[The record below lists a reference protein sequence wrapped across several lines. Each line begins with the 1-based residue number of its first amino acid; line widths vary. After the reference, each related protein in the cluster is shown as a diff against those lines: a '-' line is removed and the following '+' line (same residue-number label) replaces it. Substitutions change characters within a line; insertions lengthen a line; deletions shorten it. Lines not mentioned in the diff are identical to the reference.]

1 MPAAVVEALVTARLS
16 TYLAGSPALAVSLVP
31 PNMVAPPSVGNG
43 FVVVQYPV
51 VNGSKPV
58 IERHY
63 FEEGGALIVI
73 NLRRSIDIEQALELS
88 DEIASLFRDRNLGSG
103 LETFAPSPPSIND
116 TSDDGNWFTLSVIVP
131 YRYQFTEA

>member
-1 MPAAVVEALVTARLS
+1 MPAAVVEALVTARLN
-16 TYLAGSPALAVSLVP
+16 TYLAGSPALAVNLVP

-58 IERHY
+58 LERHY
-63 FEEGGALIVI
+63 LEEGGILIVI

-88 DEIASLFRDRNLGSG
+88 DEIASLFRDRHLGSG
-103 LETFAPSPPSIND
+103 LETFAPSTPSIND
-116 TSDDGNWFTLSVIVP
+116 TSDDGNWFSLNVIVP